1 MKNLTNNLIKDKQ
14 KKETHFLLETL
25 TKTFGVELE
34 RHELENSIIDV
45 HLLSEKIIH
54 SEKIIIKSFGE
65 EIGSRIFSIKQ
76 NGSKIYASSE

>member
-1 MKNLTNNLIKDKQ
+1 MKNLINNLIRDKQ

-25 TKTFGVELE
+25 KKTFGIELE
-34 RHELENSIIDV
+34 RHELESDMIDT

-65 EIGSRIFSIKQ
+65 EIGSQTFSIKQ
-76 NGSKIYASSE
+76 NGSKIYMSIN